1 MKPTLSIEK
10 NGTKLWELNGEIHN
24 EDGPAVEYPSGKKE
38 YYLND
43 RLYETKEQWQEEL
56 DKRKDFDT
64 MSESERCEVLN
75 EAKTL
80 INEIENICDKKL
92 EYENLI
98 RDLSEQ
104 SCEIRWKLDLI
115 NKRHKL
121 DTMKIWENERTTR
134 DSARNNRRRN

>member
-1 MKPTLSIEK
+1 MKPTLSVEK
-10 NGTKLWELNGEIHN
+10 NGTKLWELNGEFHN
-24 EDGPAVEYPSGKKE
+24 EDGPAIEFPNGKKE
-38 YYLND
+38 YCLNGFC
-43 RLYETKEQWQEEL
+43 YSTKEQWQEEL

-64 MSESERCEVLN
+64 MSESEQCEVLN

-80 INEIENICDKKL
+80 INEIENILDKKL
-92 EYENLI
+92 EYEKLI

-121 DTMKIWENERTTR
+121 DTMKIWKNERTTR

>member
-64 MSESERCEVLN
+64 MSESEQNEILN
-75 EAKTL
+75 QAQTL
-80 INEIENICDKKL
+80 VNEIEDIWDKRS
-92 EYENLI
+92 EYEKKIGDLI
-98 RDLSEQ
+98 HQ
-104 SCEIRWKLDLI
+104 SYEIRWKLDLL

-121 DTMKIWENERTTR
+121 DIMKIWKNERTTR